1 MRLMDSGTRPDD
13 GDKPTHPHLQ
23 ATLLMLGIV
32 VFIVLAAAL
41 EVR

>member
-1 MRLMDSGTRPDD
+1 VTGRDD

-23 ATLLMLGIV
+23 ATLLMVGV
-32 VFIVLAAAL
+32 VLFLMLVAAL